1 MASGGYDWFWAKNR
15 LKIIR
20 RSIAPLTR
28 SWPRIML
35 GGVVCYLTAVMLWP
49 LVQLPPTRDAEIVRL
64 ALLPPAASMREPAS
78 DIPELYQT
86 VSAVRGFDPIRDFDP
101 AAIEP
106 AVKSRKAFA
115 VAIPDQ
121 NAGRFIIMETRFGLD
136 LGSFESLGDLQSKW
150 RQLQADHGDIL
161 SPLNPHSKWAADKA
175 TGTES
180 YHLIAG
186 SIRNMAMATRLC
198 ARLEIRDQACAISFI
213 EHHISQTVSH

>member
-1 MASGGYDWFWAKNR
+1 MARGGHDWFWAKNW

-20 RSIAPLTR
+20 QNIAPLTR
-28 SWPRIML
+28 FWPRVML

-49 LVQLPPTRDAEIVRL
+49 LVQMPPMRDAEIVRL
-64 ALLPPAASMREPAS
+64 AMLPLPAGMLEPAS

-86 VSAVRGFDPIRDFDP
+86 VSAVRDFDP
-101 AAIEP
+101 GTFDE
-106 AVKSRKAFA
+106 AVQSRKTVA
-115 VAIPDQ
+115 VVIPDQ

-136 LGSFESLGDLQSKW
+136 LGSFENLGDLQSKW
-150 RQLQADHGDIL
+150 RQLQGDHGDIL
-161 SPLNPHSKWAADKA
+161 SPLKPHSKWAADKA

-213 EHHISQTVSH
+213 EYHISQTASH